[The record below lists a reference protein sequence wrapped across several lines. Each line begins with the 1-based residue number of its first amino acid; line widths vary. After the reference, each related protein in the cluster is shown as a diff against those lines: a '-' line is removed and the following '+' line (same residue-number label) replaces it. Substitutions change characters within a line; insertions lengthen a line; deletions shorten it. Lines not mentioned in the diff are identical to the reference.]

1 MLSVGTVRGEQMG
14 TGRYRS
20 GASMIRAAGEGPGQE
35 VDTTPWSD
43 STAEQGEVGG
53 GKTSLE

>member
-14 TGRYRS
+14 MGRYRS
-20 GASMIRAAGEGPGQE
+20 GASMIRAAGKGPGQE

-43 STAEQGEVGG
+43 STAEQGEVRGG
-53 GKTSLE
+53 QNQL